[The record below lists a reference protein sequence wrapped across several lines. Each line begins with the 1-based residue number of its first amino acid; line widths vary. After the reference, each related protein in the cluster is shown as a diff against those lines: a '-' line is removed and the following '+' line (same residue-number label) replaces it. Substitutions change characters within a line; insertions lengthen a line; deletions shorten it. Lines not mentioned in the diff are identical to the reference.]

1 MQQLTS
7 SCTFLLLVTTSSLS
21 IFSVMYSIS
30 SPARSNAEEE
40 YANGDEV
47 EDEMAVCE
55 NDGDE
60 VEEDDLDTF
69 ENVLFF
75 S

>member
-30 SPARSNAEEE
+30 RPARSNAEEE

-60 VEEDDLDTF
+60 VEEDDLNTF
-69 ENVLFF
+69 
-75 S
+75 